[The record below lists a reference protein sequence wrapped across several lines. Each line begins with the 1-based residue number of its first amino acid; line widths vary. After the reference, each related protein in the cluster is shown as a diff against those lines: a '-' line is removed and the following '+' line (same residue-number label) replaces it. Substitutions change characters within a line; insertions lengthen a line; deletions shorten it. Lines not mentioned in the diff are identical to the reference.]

1 MRPIDK
7 NLVFIKLHN
16 KCLHL
21 NLSTIHSRVRVK
33 TLVSFVA
40 RLCFLELMK
49 LSVVSKSIK
58 NKQTHERGRLS
69 LDRKVGD

>member
-21 NLSTIHSRVRVK
+21 NLSTIHSRVK
-33 TLVSFVA
+33 TLMSFVA
-40 RLCFLELMK
+40 RLYFLELMK
-49 LSVVSKSIK
+49 LSVISKSIK

-69 LDRKVGD
+69 LDRKVRD